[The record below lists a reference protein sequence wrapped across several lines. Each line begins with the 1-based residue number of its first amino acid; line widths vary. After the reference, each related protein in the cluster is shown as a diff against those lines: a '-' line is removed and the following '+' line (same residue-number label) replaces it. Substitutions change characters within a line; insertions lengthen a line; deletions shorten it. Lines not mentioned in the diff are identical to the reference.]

1 MTWSVLGFYAQECK
15 HFIAESV
22 YLVVNSLRDG
32 LGASGEM
39 KQRSD
44 IVNFRFLRTEIAESV
59 YLVLN
64 SLWDWEPVER
74 VKQSDMVSFTLF
86 FFSGRSLAV
95 SAYRFSPCFVTY
107 LTFFFLF
114 VVFAI

>member
-74 VKQSDMVSFTLF
+74 MKQSDMVSFTC
-86 FFSGRSLAV
+86 FFSPEDRWLSVRIAFLLA
-95 SAYRFSPCFVTY
+95 
-107 LTFFFLF
+107 LLL
-114 VVFAI
+114 I